1 MDETDETILREPLE
15 IINFASKLIKDETTF
30 ESVATIVLISLN
42 HFRKILIKDD
52 SPKTAILFTMVS
64 TIFKAIQEAN
74 TTDAEIINALIGE
87 RLDALYKDVNGFI
100 DSAIKNEKEK
110 KEKQN
115 A

>member
-1 MDETDETILREPLE
+1 MDETDDTALRKPLE
-15 IINFASKLIKDETTF
+15 IINYANKLIKDETTF
-30 ESVATIVLISLN
+30 ESLATILLISLN
-42 HFRKILIKDD
+42 HFHKILIKDD

-74 TTDAEIINALIGE
+74 TTDAETINELIGV
-87 RLDALYKDVNGFI
+87 RLDALYKDINGFI

-110 KEKQN
+110 KEKD